1 MYGFFFKNNINRLIF
16 LNIKV
21 IYCDVNVEIYLV
33 FWKLMN
39 INYESWFNL
48 FVSWLLFCC
57 FEEIK

>member
-1 MYGFFFKNNINRLIF
+1 MYGFFFKNDINRLIF

-39 INYESWFNL
+39 INYELWFNL